1 MAKNK
6 AEETIA
12 NVAGIGGI
20 NTVPFQN
27 PVRGVFGG
35 IGNATNP
42 NAVPFNNPNS
52 AVMSGLANKVNN
64 AAQEEQKKNYLDIA
78 AAYEAAARANFAQ
91 QQEAMARQLDASKQS
106 TSSNY
111 DSAAAGNYVNYMKQ
125 QNALGEQLA
134 AQGIRG
140 GASESALARIGNNY
154 AQNQGNTT
162 AQRYG
167 ALSQLQNSYDT
178 NIANMRS
185 AMEENILANRLAME
199 QAQLQY
205 EDALA
210 QREYEKR
217 VRAEDIA
224 RAAKERKEDIKR
236 DEKWKTLEYKDNK
249 TATKVSQDA
258 AGIKMYSTKADIP
271 ALKKYISKI
280 KDNKNWKKS
289 PVLYARVRAAQER
302 LGELKA
308 L

>member
-1 MAKNK
+1 MAKK
-6 AEETIA
+6 KYGT
-12 NVAGIGGI
+12 GTLKGGTGNAMKPI
-20 NTVPFQN
+20 SGATKPATTVP
-27 PVRGVFGG
+27 
-35 IGNATNP
+35 NA
-42 NAVPFNNPNS
+42 NS
-52 AVMSGLANKVNN
+52 ALNVLQGLGGVINIPDKPQETP
-64 AAQEEQKKNYLDIA
+64 QEEQKKINYLDMA
-78 AAYEAAARANFAQ
+78 AAYEAAARANFEA
-91 QQEAMARQLDASKQS
+91 QQEALSRQLDASKQS

-178 NIANMRS
+178 NIANMR
-185 AMEENILANRLAME
+185 ANMENDILANRLAME

-205 EDALA
+205 EDTLA
-210 QREYEKR
+210 QREYEKQ

-224 RAAKERKEDIKR
+224 RAAKERKEDIAR
-236 DEKWKTLEYKDNK
+236 EEKWKKLEYKDSKTSTK
-249 TATKVSQDA
+249 TAQDA
-258 AGIKMYSTKADIP
+258 VGINQWSTKADIP
-271 ALKKYISKI
+271 AIKKYISKI
-280 KDNKNWKKS
+280 KKKKGWEKN
-289 PVLYARVRAAQER
+289 PVLYARVRAAQGR

>member
-1 MAKNK
+1 MSKKTDYGTAALKGGTGK
-6 AEETIA
+6 AMNAISGATKPA
-12 NVAGIGGI
+12 T
-20 NTVPFQN
+20 TVP
-27 PVRGVFGG
+27 
-35 IGNATNP
+35 NA
-42 NAVPFNNPNS
+42 NS
-52 AVMSGLANKVNN
+52 ALNVLRGLGGVINIPDKPQETP
-64 AAQEEQKKNYLDIA
+64 QEEQKKINYLDIA
-78 AAYEAAARANFAQ
+78 AAYEAQARANFEAQ
-91 QQEAMARQLDASKQS
+91 QAALSKQLAASKQS

-111 DSAAAGNYVNYMKQ
+111 DSAAAGNYMNYMKQ

-154 AQNQGNTT
+154 ALNQGNTT

-167 ALSQLQNSYDT
+167 ALSQLQSAYDT

-205 EDALA
+205 EDTLA
-210 QREYEKR
+210 QREYEKQ

-224 RAAKERKEDIKR
+224 RASKERKEDIAR
-236 DEKWKTLEYKDNK
+236 EERWKNLEYKDSKQATK
-249 TATKVSQDA
+249 TAQDA
-258 AGIKMYSTKADIP
+258 VGINQWSTRADIP
-271 ALKKYISKI
+271 AIKKYISKI
-280 KDNKNWKKS
+280 KSKKGWEKN
-289 PVLYARVRAAQER
+289 PVLYARVRAAQGR

>member
-1 MAKNK
+1 MAKKTDYGTATLKGGTGK
-6 AEETIA
+6 AMNAISGATKPA
-12 NVAGIGGI
+12 K
-20 NTVPFQN
+20 TVP
-27 PVRGVFGG
+27 
-35 IGNATNP
+35 NA
-42 NAVPFNNPNS
+42 NS
-52 AVMSGLANKVNN
+52 ALNVLRGLGGVINISDKPQETPQETP
-64 AAQEEQKKNYLDIA
+64 QEEQKKMDYLAMA

-185 AMEENILANRLAME
+185 AMEDNILANRLAME

-205 EDALA
+205 EDTLA
-210 QREYEKR
+210 QREYEKQ

-224 RAAKERKEDIKR
+224 RAAKERKEDIAR
-236 DEKWKTLEYKDNK
+236 EEKWKKLEYKDSKTSAK
-249 TATKVSQDA
+249 TAQDA
-258 AGIKMYSTKADIP
+258 VGINQWSTKADIP
-271 ALKKYISKI
+271 AIKKYISKI
-280 KDNKNWKKS
+280 KSKKGWEKN
-289 PVLYARVRAAQER
+289 PVLYARVRAAQGR